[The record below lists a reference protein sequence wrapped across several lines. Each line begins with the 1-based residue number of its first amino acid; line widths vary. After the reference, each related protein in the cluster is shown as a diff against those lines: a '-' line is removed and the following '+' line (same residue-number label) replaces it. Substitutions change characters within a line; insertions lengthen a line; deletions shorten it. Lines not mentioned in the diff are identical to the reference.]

1 MHKLMILIEPQVDWH
16 EFERDWPRFLVL
28 AEKMPGLVKETT
40 SKIQSCLHGSLP
52 VAEVHEFFFESPEAA
67 KQAMASPEGVA
78 AGKMLQ
84 EITKGRVTLLFA
96 DHFEVDPENLRT
108 TQKENDDDQS

>member
-16 EFERDWPRFLVL
+16 EFERKWPRFLVL

-52 VAEVHEFFFESPEAA
+52 VAEAHEFLFETADAA
-67 KQAMASPEGVA
+67 RKVMASAEGVS
-78 AGKMLQ
+78 AGRMLQ

-96 DHFEVDPENLRT
+96 DHFEVDSKDLHAS
-108 TQKENDDDQS
+108 QKEKHDDKS